1 MEALTQFLQTVPGAI
16 IFLVIGFVALIKG
29 ADFFVE
35 GASNVAKRLRV
46 PSLIIGLTIVAMGTS
61 LPETAVS
68 ISASLTHQNS
78 LAISNVSGSNLFNLL
93 VVVGLCAILQTVD
106 VDKDTIRRDIP
117 YSILAAVLLVVLGMV
132 GIGEGMVLGRIDG
145 VILLAFFAFFLFL
158 MIRSALKAR
167 NNEHLEPGS
176 EEERVV
182 TQTVLISIVSIIGG
196 GAAIAIGGPL
206 VTESAKVIAT
216 AMHMTDTLIGL
227 TVVAIG
233 TSLPELVTSIVAA
246 RKGEVDMALGNAIG
260 SNVFNILLVLGI
272 ASTISPIGFIMNN
285 AVDIMAVVVATLVC
299 WVVAGK
305 TKQLKR
311 PMGILMVLAYVGY
324 MAYTV
329 LREPEIMSMIQGA
342 FNGI

>member
-1 MEALTQFLQTVPGAI
+1 MEALTQFLQTIPGAI
-16 IFLVIGFVALIKG
+16 ILLVIGFVGLIKG

-68 ISASLTHQNS
+68 ISASIAGSNS

-93 VVVGLCAILQTVD
+93 VVVGLCAIFQTVD

-132 GIGEGMVLGRIDG
+132 GVGEGMVLGRIDG
-145 VILLAFFAFFLFL
+145 IILLAFFAGFLFL
-158 MIRSALKAR
+158 MIRSALRAR
-167 NNEHLEPGS
+167 NNEGFQPGS
-176 EEERVV
+176 EEEEVV
-182 TQTVLISIVSIIGG
+182 TQTVFMSILSIVGG
-196 GAAIAIGGPL
+196 AAAIAIGGDWVVDSASTLAMKFGMSETL
-206 VTESAKVIAT
+206 V
-216 AMHMTDTLIGL
+216 GL
-227 TVVAIG
+227 TIVAVG

-272 ASTISPIGFIMNN
+272 ASSISPIGFIMNN
-285 AVDIMAVVVATLVC
+285 AIDILAVVVATLIC

-311 PMGILMVLAYVGY
+311 PMGILMVLAYVAY
-324 MAYTV
+324 MVYVVMRDMPTV
-329 LREPEIMSMIQGA
+329 
-342 FNGI
+342 

>member
-1 MEALTQFLQTVPGAI
+1 MEALTQFLQTIPGALI
-16 IFLVIGFVALIKG
+16 LLVIGFVGLIKG

-68 ISASLTHQNS
+68 ISASIAGSNS

-132 GIGEGMVLGRIDG
+132 GTGDGMVLGRIDG
-145 VILLAFFAFFLFL
+145 IILLAFFAGFLFL
-158 MIRSALKAR
+158 MIRSALRAR
-167 NNEHLEPGS
+167 NNEGLQPGS
-176 EEERVV
+176 EEEEVV
-182 TQTVLISIVSIIGG
+182 TQTVFMSILSIVGG
-196 GAAIAIGGPL
+196 AAAIAIGGDWVVDSASTLAMKFGMSETL
-206 VTESAKVIAT
+206 V
-216 AMHMTDTLIGL
+216 GL
-227 TVVAIG
+227 TIVAVG

-272 ASTISPIGFIMNN
+272 ASVISPIGFIMNN
-285 AVDIMAVVVATLVC
+285 AIDILAVVVATLVC

-311 PMGILMVLAYVGY
+311 PMGILMVLAYVAY
-324 MAYTV
+324 MVYVVMRDMPTV
-329 LREPEIMSMIQGA
+329 
-342 FNGI
+342 

>member
-1 MEALTQFLQTVPGAI
+1 MEALTQFLQTIPGAI
-16 IFLVIGFVALIKG
+16 ILLVIGFVGLIKG

-68 ISASLTHQNS
+68 ISASLAGSNS

-93 VVVGLCAILQTVD
+93 VVVGLCAIFQTVD

-132 GIGEGMVLGRIDG
+132 GVGDGMVLGRIDG
-145 VILLAFFAFFLFL
+145 IILLAFFAGFLFL
-158 MIRSALKAR
+158 MIRSALRAR
-167 NNEHLEPGS
+167 NNEGIQPGS
-176 EEERVV
+176 DEEELV
-182 TQTVLISIVSIIGG
+182 TQSVLMSIISIVGG
-196 GAAIAIGGPL
+196 AAAIAIGGDWVVDSASTLAMKFGMSETL
-206 VTESAKVIAT
+206 V
-216 AMHMTDTLIGL
+216 GL
-227 TVVAIG
+227 TIVAVG

-272 ASTISPIGFIMNN
+272 ASSISPIGFIMNN
-285 AVDIMAVVVATLVC
+285 AIDILAVVVATLIC

-311 PMGILMVLAYVGY
+311 PMGILMVLAYVAY
-324 MAYTV
+324 MVYVVMRDMPTV
-329 LREPEIMSMIQGA
+329 
-342 FNGI
+342 